1 MKTTK
6 RDIARKALALFAE
19 RGFDAVSTED
29 IAQSVGVTKGALY
42 RHYKDKKSILDEI
55 LQIATEDDAL
65 ATEKY
70 NLPISDRDKTDCNLE
85 DLQNFCRDMYR
96 YWTSGFGN
104 DLRKAATLE
113 RYKNPTLGKLFD
125 DCFGEGPLCYTEQ
138 IFEHLK
144 ISDKTMATKL
154 YSTMFFAMFLHDS
167 APETAD
173 EIAQKHFDDF
183 FAAFGKSPIASDS
196 NNKF

>member
-6 RDIARKALALFAE
+6 RDIARKALTLFAE

-65 ATEKY
+65 AAEKY
-70 NLPISDRDKTDCNLE
+70 HLPIFEQDKADCSLE

-96 YWTSGFGN
+96 YWTSGFGK
-104 DLRKAATLE
+104 DLRKVATLE

-125 DCFGEGPLCYTEQ
+125 DCFGEGPLRYTEQ
-138 IFEHLK
+138 IFARLG
-144 ISDKTMATKL
+144 IADKTMATKL
-154 YSTMFFAMFLHDS
+154 YSPMFFAMFLHDS
-167 APETAD
+167 ALQTAD
-173 EIAQKHFDDF
+173 EIAKRHFEDF
-183 FAAFGKSPIASDS
+183 FAALSR
-196 NNKF
+196 